1 MHQRLSGKLALI
13 TGASRG
19 IGAAIAKRYAQ
30 EGAQLILVARSTKGL
45 EATDD
50 AIRQWGGA
58 DPLLVPCDLIDY
70 PKIDE
75 MAKAIHD
82 QYGKLDILVGNA
94 GMLGSLM
101 PLQQFPVKIWHETI
115 GLNLNTNW
123 HLIRA
128 FDPLLRLSEQGRA
141 IFVTTGAAHNPPA
154 YWGAYATSKAAL
166 EAMVKIYAEEIKN
179 NTNLKV
185 NMVNPGATN
194 TDMLDKAFPGKDL
207 SEYPSPD
214 EITEAFVQLAE
225 DSCPYQ
231 GEIIEAQLSEF
242 MAMRG

>member
-1 MHQRLSGKLALI
+1 MPQRLSGKLALV

-19 IGAAIAKRYAQ
+19 IGAAVAKRYAQ

-50 AIRQWGGA
+50 AIRQFGGEE
-58 DPLLVPCDLIDY
+58 PLLVPCDLIDY

-75 MAKAIHD
+75 MAKAIND
-82 QYGKLDILVGNA
+82 KYGKLDILVGNA

-101 PLQQFPVKIWHETI
+101 PLQQFPVKMWHETI

-128 FDPLLRLSEQGRA
+128 FDPLLRLSDNGRA
-141 IFVTTGAAHNPPA
+141 VFVTTGATHTPPA

-166 EAMVKIYAEEIKN
+166 EAMVRVYAEEVKN
-179 NTNLKV
+179 TTNLKV
-185 NMVNPGATN
+185 NLINPGATN

-207 SEYPSPD
+207 TEHPSPED
-214 EITEAFVQLAE
+214 ITEAFVQLAE
-225 DSCPYQ
+225 TNCSLH
-231 GEIIEAQLSEF
+231 GGIIEAQAPEY
-242 MAMRG
+242 MAIRS

>member
-1 MHQRLSGKLALI
+1 MLQRLSGKLALI

-19 IGAAIAKRYAQ
+19 IGAAVAKRYAQ

-50 AIRQWGGA
+50 AIRQLGGEE
-58 DPLLVPCDLIDY
+58 PLLVPCDLIDY

-82 QYGKLDILVGNA
+82 QFGKLDILVGNA

-101 PLQQFPVKIWHETI
+101 PLQQFPVQMWHETI
-115 GLNLNTNW
+115 GLNLHTNW

-128 FDPLLRLSEQGRA
+128 FDSLLRLSKNGRA
-141 IFVTTGAAHNPPA
+141 IFVTTGATDTPPA
-154 YWGAYATSKAAL
+154 YWGAYATSKAGL
-166 EAMVKIYAEEIKN
+166 EAMVKVYAEEVKN
-179 NTNLKV
+179 NTSLKV
-185 NMVNPGATN
+185 NLINPGATN
-194 TDMLDKAFPGKDL
+194 TDMLDKAFPGKNL
-207 SEYPSPD
+207 SEYPSPED
-214 EITEAFVQLAE
+214 ITEAFVQLAE

-231 GEIIEAQLSEF
+231 GKIINAQTPEF
-242 MAMRG
+242 MELRE